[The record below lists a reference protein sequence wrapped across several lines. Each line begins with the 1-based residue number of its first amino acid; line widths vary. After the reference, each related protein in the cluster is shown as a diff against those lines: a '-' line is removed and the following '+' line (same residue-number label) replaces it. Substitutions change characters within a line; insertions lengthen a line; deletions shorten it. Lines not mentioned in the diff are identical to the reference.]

1 MQRVQC
7 SSVLGTAQ
15 RGWVGTMVLLAC
27 MLYASVAFG
36 QTVSTVAGGGVGDGG
51 SASASYLYR
60 PTGVATDGAGNVYIV
75 DQENHRVRKV
85 DTSGNI
91 TTVAGTGSYG
101 YSGDGGIATVAQLYG
116 PRGVAVDASGNIY
129 ISELA
134 TNRVRKVDTAGIIT
148 TVAGTGSSG
157 FSGDGGPAT
166 AAKLNG
172 PEGLYID
179 ASGNLYIAEISNH
192 RIRKVDTAGIIS
204 TVAGVGTQGFSGD
217 GGAATAAEL
226 NRPEGV
232 SVDAA
237 GNMYI
242 ADTDN
247 NRIRKVDTAGVITTV
262 AGTGVSAF
270 SGDGGVATAA
280 GLYNPNAV
288 KVDGA
293 GNLYIVGRSS
303 GRVRKVDTAGVI
315 NTIAGGG
322 SFGTLGDGGVATSAF
337 LWLPRDVALDSAGN
351 IYITDSENK
360 RVRKVDTAGVITT
373 LAGGSVGDG
382 GAAASAALY
391 QPQDVAVDG
400 AGNLYIA
407 DDRNNRIR
415 KVDTAG
421 NISTVA
427 GTGIPGYSGDGG
439 LATAAQLGFP
449 KGLFIDA
456 ADNLYIADSGNRR
469 IRKVDAAGIITTV
482 AGDGGFTSSGDGG
495 LATAASLQ
503 NPIDVFV
510 DAAGNLYIA
519 DEQGHRVRKVDTS
532 GIISTFA
539 GTGVSGL
546 SGDGGPATAAQLNW
560 AAGVFGDAAG
570 NIYIVDQE
578 NHRIRKVDTSG
589 TISTFAGST
598 FGFSGD
604 GGPVAAAQFNRPTD
618 IFIDSAGNLYINDQV
633 NNRVRKVDTSGII
646 FTFAG
651 STFGFSG
658 DGGPALSAQFAN
670 PADVAVDASG
680 NIYVADWSNNRVRKI
695 TSATVVDASIPQ
707 VAVPYNS
714 SASVPV
720 QLSNTSGRNI
730 VSAEVF
736 VEYDGDL
743 VSVFSTSTTGTLL
756 DGDWSVETNIE
767 QGAGSTD
774 ILKIAMATGGAPLS
788 GAGDL
793 INVTFLT
800 TDTRQPTTVPLVL
813 SHVLFN
819 DGDPTNTK
827 SNGALVFVGA
837 DGTIDSSPAT
847 VIPRETITITVVDID
862 ADSDGSPGTDQIGVS
877 VVNTTSGDVVNLT
890 LNEDAV
896 TAGTFVGT
904 VDTEFGAAAIVDGLL
919 QAQAG
924 EALVA
929 TYVDALDA
937 AGNGPTNRTDQTDV
951 IGGADG
957 SAQITD
963 ATQPGDVI
971 YIKVADADLNA
982 DNGVVETVQVVVSS
996 SNGEL
1001 ETVTLTEVDVDD
1013 AVFFGS
1019 LASAAGGAGTDD
1031 DGTINGI
1038 KGDVLT
1044 LTYDDVV
1051 TALGDQVDRTD
1062 TDQVVNPF
1070 GDADGNLSVQA
1081 FDAAQTLLHVLVP
1094 HLTGLELIQ
1103 ANVDLDPS
1111 GTGITPFDASL
1122 ILQKRVGLI
1131 SLFPV
1136 QTAPSTNHPQATPAS
1151 AKGVVDTRQ
1160 LALSYVDGY
1169 LSLSADERSGIL
1181 SGDVLVAGVDGKVV
1195 LGEELGQFIASS
1207 RRTDEGLRIV
1217 FAGAEAV
1224 MGPGELLRIYP
1235 GVGPDTASLVR
1246 AQFND
1251 GQIQMVDGRG
1261 MAADKPRAFALHAN
1275 WPNPFNPETSIRFE
1289 LAQGSAVQLEVFDA
1303 LGQKVRTLVQGQR
1316 AAGSYQVLWDG
1327 RNASGAQVSSGVYFY
1342 RLQSESFVQMHRMLL
1357 LK

>member
-1 MQRVQC
+1 
-7 SSVLGTAQ
+7 
-15 RGWVGTMVLLAC
+15 
-27 MLYASVAFG
+27 
-36 QTVSTVAGGGVGDGG
+36 
-51 SASASYLYR
+51 
-60 PTGVATDGAGNVYIV
+60 
-75 DQENHRVRKV
+75 
-85 DTSGNI
+85 
-91 TTVAGTGSYG
+91 
-101 YSGDGGIATVAQLYG
+101 
-116 PRGVAVDASGNIY
+116 
-129 ISELA
+129 
-134 TNRVRKVDTAGIIT
+134 
-148 TVAGTGSSG
+148 
-157 FSGDGGPAT
+157 
-166 AAKLNG
+166 
-172 PEGLYID
+172 
-179 ASGNLYIAEISNH
+179 
-192 RIRKVDTAGIIS
+192 
-204 TVAGVGTQGFSGD
+204 
-217 GGAATAAEL
+217 
-226 NRPEGV
+226 
-232 SVDAA
+232 
-237 GNMYI
+237 
-242 ADTDN
+242 
-247 NRIRKVDTAGVITTV
+247 
-262 AGTGVSAF
+262 
-270 SGDGGVATAA
+270 
-280 GLYNPNAV
+280 
-288 KVDGA
+288 
-293 GNLYIVGRSS
+293 
-303 GRVRKVDTAGVI
+303 
-315 NTIAGGG
+315 
-322 SFGTLGDGGVATSAF
+322 
-337 LWLPRDVALDSAGN
+337 
-351 IYITDSENK
+351 
-360 RVRKVDTAGVITT
+360 
-373 LAGGSVGDG
+373 
-382 GAAASAALY
+382 
-391 QPQDVAVDG
+391 
-400 AGNLYIA
+400 
-407 DDRNNRIR
+407 
-415 KVDTAG
+415 
-421 NISTVA
+421 
-427 GTGIPGYSGDGG
+427 
-439 LATAAQLGFP
+439 
-449 KGLFIDA
+449 
-456 ADNLYIADSGNRR
+456 
-469 IRKVDAAGIITTV
+469 
-482 AGDGGFTSSGDGG
+482 
-495 LATAASLQ
+495 
-503 NPIDVFV
+503 
-510 DAAGNLYIA
+510 
-519 DEQGHRVRKVDTS
+519 
-532 GIISTFA
+532 
-539 GTGVSGL
+539 
-546 SGDGGPATAAQLNW
+546 
-560 AAGVFGDAAG
+560 
-570 NIYIVDQE
+570 
-578 NHRIRKVDTSG
+578 
-589 TISTFAGST
+589 
-598 FGFSGD
+598 
-604 GGPVAAAQFNRPTD
+604 
-618 IFIDSAGNLYINDQV
+618 
-633 NNRVRKVDTSGII
+633 
-646 FTFAG
+646 
-651 STFGFSG
+651 
-658 DGGPALSAQFAN
+658 
-670 PADVAVDASG
+670 
-680 NIYVADWSNNRVRKI
+680 
-695 TSATVVDASIPQ
+695 
-707 VAVPYNS
+707 
-714 SASVPV
+714 
-720 QLSNTSGRNI
+720 
-730 VSAEVF
+730 
-736 VEYDGDL
+736 
-743 VSVFSTSTTGTLL
+743 
-756 DGDWSVETNIE
+756 
-767 QGAGSTD
+767 
-774 ILKIAMATGGAPLS
+774 
-788 GAGDL
+788 
-793 INVTFLT
+793 
-800 TDTRQPTTVPLVL
+800 
-813 SHVLFN
+813 
-819 DGDPTNTK
+819 
-827 SNGALVFVGA
+827 
-837 DGTIDSSPAT
+837 
-847 VIPRETITITVVDID
+847 
-862 ADSDGSPGTDQIGVS
+862 
-877 VVNTTSGDVVNLT
+877 
-890 LNEDAV
+890 
-896 TAGTFVGT
+896 
-904 VDTEFGAAAIVDGLL
+904 L